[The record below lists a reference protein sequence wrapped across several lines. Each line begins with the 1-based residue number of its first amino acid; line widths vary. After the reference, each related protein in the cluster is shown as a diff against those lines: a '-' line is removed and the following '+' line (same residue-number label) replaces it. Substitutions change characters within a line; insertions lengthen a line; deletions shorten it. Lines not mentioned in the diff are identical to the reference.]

1 MGLRPR
7 VIPVLLLQN
16 GKLVKTCRFK
26 QAKYVG
32 DPINAVKIFNEKEV
46 DELILLDI
54 GCSSDGTEPN
64 YELIHKIVSE
74 AFMPVGYGG
83 GIKNAQQAKQIFD
96 LGMEKII
103 LNTSLQNNPELVTQI
118 SSVYGSSSL
127 VAGIDYKKNLF
138 GKNKVYFKSG
148 STKSEYNPIE
158 WALKLQALGAGEI
171 FLNSIDREGAY
182 SGYDYHLLNDIS
194 AKVDVPIVISGGA
207 STTEDFI
214 KAIVSGASGMA
225 VGSMFIYKRP
235 HNAVLI
241 SYPSNDEI
249 KKIYSD

>member
-16 GKLVKTCRFK
+16 GKLVKTFKFK

-54 GCSSDGTEPN
+54 SSSINGNEPN
-64 YELIHKIVSE
+64 YKLIHKIVSE

-83 GIKNAQQAKQIFD
+83 GIQNSEQAKRIFD
-96 LGMEKII
+96 LGIEKVII
-103 LNTSLQNNPELVTQI
+103 NTALQHHPDLVTNI
-118 SSVYGSSSL
+118 SSVYGSSSM
-127 VAGIDYKKNLF
+127 VCGIDYKKNIF
-138 GKNKVYFKSG
+138 GRNKVYFRGG
-148 STKSEYNPIE
+148 SLRSAYDPVD
-158 WALKLQALGAGEI
+158 WAIKLQDIGAGEI
-171 FLNSIDREGAY
+171 FLNNIDREGTY
-182 SGYDYHLLNDIS
+182 SGYDFDMLSRIAL
-194 AKVDVPIVISGGA
+194 KVNLPVVISGGA
-207 STTEDFI
+207 SDNNDFK
-214 KAIVSGASGMA
+214 KAVQCGASGMA
-225 VGSMFIYKRP
+225 AGSMFIYKRP